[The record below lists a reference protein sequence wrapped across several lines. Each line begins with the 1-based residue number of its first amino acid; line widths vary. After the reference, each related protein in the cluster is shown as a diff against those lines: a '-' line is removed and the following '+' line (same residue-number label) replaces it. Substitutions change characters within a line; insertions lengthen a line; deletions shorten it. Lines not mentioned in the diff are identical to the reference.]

1 MELQTHQETARG
13 LLSPLSVLTLLKP
26 SPVSLPSSSPSSSP
40 PDPPSRYLYS
50 RDTQTAKAR
59 EWACCFLGMSR
70 VFISDPISAVVQD
83 QISYYLPFPLHP
95 QSLPSS
101 SSPPSPPSSTML
113 SSADMTW
120 HHPVSSDRQHD
131 LQLDPYHQQSAHPQQ
146 SPVTPHHP
154 QHAPDWDIFA
164 SPVAF
169 TDPINGLDVNGG
181 HHAPAVPASA
191 TAGNPMR
198 EPSYDLFTTTVPNS
212 FGPTGRFRSDSTASS
227 SYNTNPTH
235 PTASPTTG
243 SYNDYLYGQPA
254 GAVSSPSSAHST
266 RPPSASFTGGYPPT
280 GSGPGTISP
289 DAVGP
294 PSFAELMV
302 DQTSSAPSAG
312 PEYSPYNAFAQPPH
326 QQGLGSA
333 APGAPGGT
341 RFQMSPYDLASPPQ
355 QHQYIQ
361 PQHHQQQRPGLP
373 HSSRSM
379 PAVYTNNGTASSAT
393 TPGAMPP
400 SPFSTGA
407 FDPSATLAASA
418 PLVKREDVPFNFATS
433 APAAAPGVPFS
444 TNPLQG
450 DGNDLQSFIRYVSP
464 SHLTLQRVPPQ
475 GKSIALICF
484 LSPHHLDGLRPYLSS
499 LILLIGLTPLILFVK
514 STNGLGGKA
523 DEMEDPRDTIS
534 ASNKD
539 MDPTIRLR
547 PSRIGLP
554 FRLFRFGD
562 RRPPSTTTPAPT
574 PLLMHDVVLARLG
587 PYLERYINS
596 TNRSAAGECSVIVM
610 SSKVAQKS
618 YGTEKRFLCP
628 PPTAVL
634 LGNHWWHET
643 RRGDVIPPKAVISI
657 SGEPSP
663 LESLTEWST
672 PLGKNF
678 DVSDPPAPSTTTYM
692 GRCIGK
698 QLFITDYDD
707 RKKKVEALV
716 RVVQPADEQEAEPER
731 LLGVFPSKPIKVIS
745 KPSKKRQSAKNLEL
759 CINHGSTVSLFH
771 RLRSQTVSTKYLC
784 VSGSAAAYKGSD
796 GQPLPGIDRSRQTA
810 PPSFIAKTACWDSF
824 VIYIVDVNKQ
834 TDPNAVPP
842 PPPHPEYPSPP
853 PNAIPYNTNGAHMYT
868 PIYYNQTVVLQCL
881 ISGVVSPVLIIRKVD
896 HGTIAVGGGLADGV
910 KGVPNHYCAPGEV
923 CGDPVSQLH
932 KIALEVY
939 EPAKAGN
946 VATMDPNHPGTS
958 GSFLSCM
965 GERVNTY
972 RPSEDRQWNGNHG
985 GDSSSGT
992 PSPSLPGSPVQSP
1005 LSAGANGVPDY
1016 FGAMGGSSNASTPG
1030 MDYSAD
1036 GGRVRPSRAQ
1046 KRGSLNLPTNK
1057 GGNGKNRR
1065 RVNSAS
1071 GSRDEEG
1078 GKKSTASSGALW
1090 SVNIGE
1096 TAIWTVVGTDQ
1107 VRYDFYIP
1115 PTLYN
1120 SPPAGYPLHSQSSSG
1135 LASSPSSLNQ
1145 PITPAPSVV
1154 KYLPPERAQELPKCP
1169 SNSRAS
1175 SMKVDQGAASKM
1187 LTLYGE
1193 NFNKGDPVSV
1203 WFGSEPSPHTEVR
1216 CTEVINCLPPP
1227 SGPLSHYPRPVVLV
1241 RNDGV
1246 VFPTKVMYP

>member
-1 MELQTHQETARG
+1 
-13 LLSPLSVLTLLKP
+13 
-26 SPVSLPSSSPSSSP
+26 
-40 PDPPSRYLYS
+40 
-50 RDTQTAKAR
+50 
-59 EWACCFLGMSR
+59 
-70 VFISDPISAVVQD
+70 
-83 QISYYLPFPLHP
+83 
-95 QSLPSS
+95 
-101 SSPPSPPSSTML
+101 ML
-113 SSADMTW
+113 SSAADMTW

-131 LQLDPYHQQSAHPQQ
+131 LQLDPYATTNPHHQQSAHPQH

-154 QHAPDWDIFA
+154 QHPGDWDIFA

-169 TDPINGLDVNGG
+169 VDPINGLDVNAPPQ
-181 HHAPAVPASA
+181 HTPAVPAAA
-191 TAGNPMR
+191 TGNPMR
-198 EPSYDLFTTTVPNS
+198 EPSYDLFSAAPNS
-212 FGPTGRFRSDSTASS
+212 FGPTTRFRSDSSASS
-227 SYNTNPTH
+227 SYNTNPAH

-243 SYNDYLYGQPA
+243 SYGDYLYGSGQPA
-254 GAVSSPSSAHST
+254 GQVSSPSSAHST
-266 RPPSASFTGGYPPT
+266 RPPSASFAGGYPPT
-280 GSGPGTISP
+280 NAGPGTISP

-302 DQTSSAPSAG
+302 DRGSSAPSAG

-326 QQGLGSA
+326 QQGLGA
-333 APGAPGGT
+333 QAPGAPAGT

-361 PQHHQQQRPGLP
+361 PQQQQQRPGLP

-379 PAVYTNNGTASSAT
+379 PAVYNTNGTASSAT
-393 TPGAMPP
+393 TTSGAMPT
-400 SPFSTGA
+400 SPFSSGA

-433 APAAAPGVPFS
+433 SGAPGGVPFS
-444 TNPLQG
+444 TNPHQG
-450 DGNDLQSFIRYVSP
+450 DGNDLQSFIR
-464 SHLTLQRVPPQ
+464 
-475 GKSIALICF
+475 
-484 LSPHHLDGLRPYLSS
+484 
-499 LILLIGLTPLILFVK
+499 
-514 STNGLGGKA
+514 
-523 DEMEDPRDTIS
+523 
-534 ASNKD
+534 
-539 MDPTIRLR
+539 
-547 PSRIGLP
+547 
-554 FRLFRFGD
+554 
-562 RRPPSTTTPAPT
+562 
-574 PLLMHDVVLARLG
+574 
-587 PYLERYINS
+587 
-596 TNRSAAGECSVIVM
+596 
-610 SSKVAQKS
+610 
-618 YGTEKRFLCP
+618 FLCP
-628 PPTAVL
+628 PPTAVM

-643 RRGDVIPPKAVISI
+643 RRGEYIPPKAVISI

-678 DVSDPPAPSTTTYM
+678 DVSDPPAPGTTTYM

-716 RVVQPADEQEAEPER
+716 RVVQPADEQEGEPER

-745 KPSKKRQSAKNLEL
+745 KPSKKRQSAKNLE
-759 CINHGSTVSLFH
+759 
-771 RLRSQTVSTKYLC
+771 Y
-784 VSGSAAAYKGSD
+784 
-796 GQPLPGIDRSRQTA
+796 
-810 PPSFIAKTACWDSF
+810 SF

-939 EPAKAGN
+939 EPAKAGSA
-946 VATMDPNHPGTS
+946 ATMDPNHPGTS

-972 RPSEDRQWNGNHG
+972 RPSEDRQWNGHHG

-992 PSPSLPGSPVQSP
+992 PSPSLPGSPIQSP
-1005 LSAGANGVPDY
+1005 ISAGANGVPDY
-1016 FGAMGGSSNASTPG
+1016 FGAMGGGSGASTPG
-1030 MDYSAD
+1030 MDYPGSSD

-1046 KRGSLNLPTNK
+1046 KRSSLNLPASK
-1057 GGNGKNRR
+1057 GGSAKNRR

-1071 GSRDEEG
+1071 GARDEEG

-1115 PTLYN
+1115 PTIFN
-1120 SPPAGYPLHSQSSSG
+1120 SSPSGYPLQSQTSSTM
-1135 LASSPSSLNQ
+1135 ASSPSALAQ

-1175 SMKVDQGAASKM
+1175 SMKMDQGAASKM

-1227 SGPLSHYPRPVVLV
+1227 SGPLSHYPRPIVLV
-1241 RNDGV
+1241 RGDGV

>member
-1 MELQTHQETARG
+1 
-13 LLSPLSVLTLLKP
+13 
-26 SPVSLPSSSPSSSP
+26 
-40 PDPPSRYLYS
+40 
-50 RDTQTAKAR
+50 
-59 EWACCFLGMSR
+59 
-70 VFISDPISAVVQD
+70 
-83 QISYYLPFPLHP
+83 
-95 QSLPSS
+95 
-101 SSPPSPPSSTML
+101 
-113 SSADMTW
+113 MTW

-131 LQLDPYHQQSAHPQQ
+131 LQLDPYATTNPHHQQSAHPQQ

-154 QHAPDWDIFA
+154 QHPGDWDIFA

-169 TDPINGLDVNGG
+169 VDPINGLDVNGPPQ
-181 HHAPAVPASA
+181 HTPAVPAASS
-191 TAGNPMR
+191 GNPMR
-198 EPSYDLFTTTVPNS
+198 EPSYDLFSAAPNS
-212 FGPTGRFRSDSTASS
+212 FGPTTRFRSDSSASS
-227 SYNTNPTH
+227 SYNTNPAH

-243 SYNDYLYGQPA
+243 SYGDYLYGSGQPA
-254 GAVSSPSSAHST
+254 GGVSSPSSAHST

-280 GSGPGTISP
+280 NAGPGTISP

-302 DQTSSAPSAG
+302 DRGSSAPSAG

-326 QQGLGSA
+326 QQGLGA
-333 APGAPGGT
+333 QGAPGAPGGT

-361 PQHHQQQRPGLP
+361 PQQQQQRPGLP
-373 HSSRSM
+373 HNSRSM
-379 PAVYTNNGTASSAT
+379 PAVYNGTASSAT
-393 TPGAMPP
+393 TTSGAMPT
-400 SPFSTGA
+400 SPFSSGA

-433 APAAAPGVPFS
+433 SGAPGGVPFS
-444 TNPLQG
+444 TNPHQG
-450 DGNDLQSFIRYVSP
+450 DGNDLQSFIR
-464 SHLTLQRVPPQ
+464 
-475 GKSIALICF
+475 
-484 LSPHHLDGLRPYLSS
+484 
-499 LILLIGLTPLILFVK
+499 
-514 STNGLGGKA
+514 
-523 DEMEDPRDTIS
+523 
-534 ASNKD
+534 
-539 MDPTIRLR
+539 
-547 PSRIGLP
+547 
-554 FRLFRFGD
+554 
-562 RRPPSTTTPAPT
+562 
-574 PLLMHDVVLARLG
+574 

-596 TNRSAAGECSVIVM
+596 SNRAAAGECSVIVM

-628 PPTAVL
+628 PPTAVMI
-634 LGNHWWHET
+634 GNHWWHET
-643 RRGDVIPPKAVISI
+643 RRGDLIPPKSVISI

-716 RVVQPADEQEAEPER
+716 RVVQPADEQEGEPER

-939 EPAKAGN
+939 EPAKAGS
-946 VATMDPNHPGTS
+946 ATTMDPNHPGTS

-972 RPSEDRQWNGNHG
+972 RPSEDRQWNGHHG

-992 PSPSLPGSPVQSP
+992 PSPSLPGSPIQSP
-1005 LSAGANGVPDY
+1005 ISAGANGVPDY
-1016 FGAMGGSSNASTPG
+1016 FGAMGGGSGASTPG
-1030 MDYSAD
+1030 MDYPVSSD
-1036 GGRVRPSRAQ
+1036 GGRVRPSRQQ
-1046 KRGSLNLPTNK
+1046 KRSSLNLPATK
-1057 GGNGKNRR
+1057 GGSAKNRR

-1115 PTLYN
+1115 PTLFN
-1120 SPPAGYPLHSQSSSG
+1120 SAPSGYPLQSQSSSA
-1135 LASSPSSLNQ
+1135 LASSPSALAQ

-1227 SGPLSHYPRPVVLV
+1227 SGPLSHYPRPIVLV